1 MAFDPIWFA
10 WPICHALSLWYK
22 NKQSSYSFRV
32 HWHGTHFDKK
42 KEVKRLL
49 HYMALKI
56 HMAWCP
62 EFSPVYKTMYGQI
75 WLNILVHNDKKCAFV
90 LSNHQCWEIQQ
101 VYTLS
106 TTPGRMTLK
115 GQWCIMLNIQCAFPR
130 LFVHS
135 PCLPRRSSSWAEH
148 RDCDRGD
155 WLHVICGHLLP
166 EEGKDDHKAL
176 WWAIQACSTHFQL
189 VVNGLWWTHCITETV
204 FFFFLFGSVFCV
216 QSGLSASCQNLCW
229 ASLSS

>member
-1 MAFDPIWFA
+1 
-10 WPICHALSLWYK
+10 
-22 NKQSSYSFRV
+22 
-32 HWHGTHFDKK
+32 
-42 KEVKRLL
+42 
-49 HYMALKI
+49 MALKI

-176 WWAIQACSTHFQL
+176 WWATQACSTHFQL

-204 FFFFLFGSVFCV
+204 FSFFSIWFCV
-216 QSGLSASCQNLCW
+216 LCAVRSVGELSEPVLSKFEQLAENQNVGLAYLFSFPTYSMSKSTQNNYMR
-229 ASLSS
+229 